1 MPYKSASKVY
11 VIVGEESGENIA
23 YTIISELKKK
33 KKIKLYG
40 IGGKKLESIG
50 VRSLFPFTDLS
61 VMGLFEIIPKIPKLL
76 YLINK
81 TVNDIINVDPD
92 LIITVDSPGFT
103 FRVLKK
109 LKSINP
115 KLQNLH
121 IVAPTVW
128 AWKPDRAKKISY
140 YIDNLFVLFPFEKKY
155 F

>member
-1 MPYKSASKVY
+1 MTNSGDNVDTDAIDTEDTSPSVSNTRNCKP
-11 VIVGEESGENIA
+11 IVTQWGTFEEH
-23 YTIISELKKK
+23 
-33 KKIKLYG
+33 
-40 IGGKKLESIG
+40 
-50 VRSLFPFTDLS
+50 
-61 VMGLFEIIPKIPKLL
+61 
-76 YLINK
+76 
-81 TVNDIINVDPD
+81 NVDPD

-140 YIDNLFVLFPFEKKY
+140 YIDNLFVLYPFEKKY
-155 F
+155 FTPHGIKTYFIGHPLVETINKSNSTFNKRKRKYIS